1 MHRII
6 LILILVLIIY
16 YLYNQIHEDYVT
28 IPSEYQDSVRNIYSL
43 ILNNQR
49 VPINSIQ
56 VPNTIQQDIN
66 GTRLNVERNI
76 NANRLVTTNLKTN
89 NLRTSTVTMEEANI
103 TKPIIVNDICDQN
116 NNCLTQTNI
125 KMLNLLE
132 NPILNRMY
140 FSDASNCR
148 IFNNLN
154 LIRTTTQENTF
165 KILGVTIG
173 RNLVQDRES
182 KPFFV
187 NNKVGYTY
195 EQQANTDASNNI
207 GFTIQVPT
215 PSQLGFVPSILWV
228 EVYNKTILQIQIS
241 DGVGGS
247 FTNQHVFNLNN
258 YNLIA
263 PDGNITQNL
272 YTLDNQ
278 PVWIPMPFNYD
289 TTKRLILSRAF
300 TNTNTEGFKISGIA
314 FSTNPWNNL
323 IMHSLAIMYNTNKL
337 SGDLRYNNPAMLTS
351 SSTFNTEY
359 VAWRD
364 TSGPTNPSN
373 IIVRIPV
380 INSGVDKILYLVTHN
395 DTWNENM
402 KAVYIFQKPDVQPSI
417 ANNKDLTTVTPAET
431 LSNPMIRLDNFTT
444 TFSNP
449 FSRHYN
455 SSVYNRYIGTVIP
468 SNLITSNFIIVGLQL
483 PVAFNAAHTMGTR
496 IKHIGTHDKIPKI

>member
-1 MHRII
+1 MQKII

-16 YLYNQIHEDYVT
+16 YLHNQRKESYVN
-28 IPSEYQDSVRNIYSL
+28 IPSEYQNSVRNIYSL

-66 GTRLNVERNI
+66 GIRLNVERNI
-76 NANRLVTTNLKTN
+76 NANRLVTTNLKTD
-89 NLRTSTVTMEEANI
+89 NLAISMVTMEEANI
-103 TKPIIVNDICDQN
+103 TKPIIVNNICDQN

-154 LIRTTTQENTF
+154 LIRSATQDNTF

-173 RNLVQDRES
+173 RNLVQDRDT

-195 EQQANTDASNNI
+195 EQQANTDASGNI

-228 EVYNKTILQIQIS
+228 EVYNSSILQIQIT
-241 DGVGGS
+241 DDAS
-247 FTNQHVFNLNN
+247 FTNQHVFNSND

-272 YTLDNQ
+272 YIQYNQ
-278 PVWIPMPFNYD
+278 PVWIPMPFNYN
-289 TTKRLILSRAF
+289 TISPTKRLILSRAF
-300 TNTNTEGFKISGIA
+300 ANTDRFKISGIA

-323 IMHSLAIMYNTNKL
+323 IMHALAIMYNSNKL
-337 SGDLRYNNPAMLTS
+337 SGDLRYNNPAMLTG
-351 SSTFNTEY
+351 SSTSNSEY
-359 VAWRD
+359 VAWRE

-380 INSGVDKILYLVTHN
+380 INSGVDKILYLITHN
-395 DTWNENM
+395 DAWNENM
-402 KAVYIFQKPDVQPSI
+402 KAVYIFQNPDVQPTI
-417 ANNKDLTTVTPAET
+417 PNNKDLTTVTPAET
-431 LSNPMIRLDNFTT
+431 ASNPMIRLDNFTT

-455 SSVYNRYIGTVIP
+455 SSLYNRYIGTVIP
-468 SNLITSNFIIVGLQL
+468 SNLIKSNYIIIGLQL
-483 PVAFNAAHTMGTR
+483 PVAFNATSTLGTY